1 MKEEEFQKIWSL
13 NKVGNVEHTRNILT
27 YQIEQKE
34 IYEDELVDYNYLYN
48 KYKKYKRW
56 WTTKYGNRDEKYIGK
71 DNEFKTIYDFV
82 KSNMFHNE
90 FEIDKNS
97 ADYYLGIFFPK
108 KSELDKELNEFN
120 K

>member
-34 IYEDELVDYNYLYN
+34 IYEDEVVDYNYLYN

-56 WTTKYGNRDEKYIGK
+56 WTTKYGNRDEYTSL
-71 DNEFKTIYDFV
+71 FQSRASHFFV
-82 KSNMFHNE
+82 LS
-90 FEIDKNS
+90 
-97 ADYYLGIFFPK
+97 Y
-108 KSELDKELNEFN
+108 
-120 K
+120 